1 MDNGQNID
9 IKNTE
14 AAIEAILFAAGHP
27 VTYEKLGEVL
37 DLFESQV
44 KDKVFAFAEEYNK
57 DEKKGIML
65 LTFEDKCQLCTKE
78 QYLPCIK
85 DALGIRKGGNL
96 SASSLEVLAI
106 IAYNQAIRPVTR
118 AFVDMVRKVD
128 SAYIVT
134 SLCEKNLIEPCGR
147 LDAPGRPHVYRTTS
161 TFLRCFGID
170 SLEQLPYVELPMAQ
184 NEGEII
190 PLDIESPEPRKEGEE
205 SADADNN
212 MEAESTALETQET
225 FDIGA
230 VTYEDSSMN
239 IEVEMLEDE
248 HESTESDNEFFDDGN
263 VL

>member
-1 MDNGQNID
+1 MDNGQNIN

-27 VTYEKLGEVL
+27 VTYEKLAEVL

-44 KDKVFAFAEEYNK
+44 KEKVFAFAEEYNK

-106 IAYNQAIRPVTR
+106 IAYNQGIRPVTR

-161 TFLRCFGID
+161 TFLRCFGIE

-190 PLDIESPEPRKEGEE
+190 PLDIEIPEPRKEADQDEVADDNGNETQASLDNEE
-205 SADADNN
+205 ISTDASLNEEQDISIFD
-212 MEAESTALETQET
+212 EAESIDELQYDEI
-225 FDIGA
+225 D
-230 VTYEDSSMN
+230 DD
-239 IEVEMLEDE
+239 EDE
-248 HESTESDNEFFDDGN
+248 DLE
-263 VL
+263 

>member
-1 MDNGQNID
+1 MDNGHTID
-9 IKNTE
+9 INNTE

-27 VTYEKLGEVL
+27 ITYEKLAEVL

-44 KDKVFAFAEEYNK
+44 KEKVIAFAEEYNN

-106 IAYNQAIRPVTR
+106 IAYNQGIRPVTR

-190 PLDIESPEPRKEGEE
+190 PLDIEIPEPRKDEGDDATEQNDIETNTNE
-205 SADADNN
+205 SATVLD
-212 MEAESTALETQET
+212 ESESLRSTDIENSEEENELDTENEDQE
-225 FDIGA
+225 D
-230 VTYEDSSMN
+230 
-239 IEVEMLEDE
+239 
-248 HESTESDNEFFDDGN
+248 
-263 VL
+263 

>member
-1 MDNGQNID
+1 MDNGVNID

-27 VTYEKLGEVL
+27 VTYEKLAEVL

-44 KDKVFAFAEEYNK
+44 RDKVFAFAEEYNK

-65 LTFEDKCQLCTKE
+65 LTFDDTCQLCTKE

-106 IAYNQAIRPVTR
+106 IAYNQGIRPVTR

-161 TFLRCFGID
+161 TFLRCFGIE
-170 SLEQLPYVELPMAQ
+170 SLEQLPYVELPMMQ

-190 PLDIESPEPRKEGEE
+190 PLDIEIPEPRNSEEQMSIDGGEE
-205 SADADNN
+205 AISSENSEQVDITVELNTDDDTNTDTEN
-212 MEAESTALETQET
+212 TLLQE
-225 FDIGA
+225 
-230 VTYEDSSMN
+230 
-239 IEVEMLEDE
+239 
-248 HESTESDNEFFDDGN
+248 NEEELD
-263 VL
+263 

>member
-1 MDNGQNID
+1 MDNGHNID

-27 VTYEKLGEVL
+27 VTYEKLAEVL

-44 KDKVFAFAEEYNK
+44 RDKVYAYADEYNK

-65 LTFEDKCQLCTKE
+65 LTFDDTCQLCTKE

-85 DALGIRKGGNL
+85 EALGIRKGGNL

-106 IAYNQAIRPVTR
+106 IAYNQGIRPVTR

-161 TFLRCFGID
+161 TFLRCFGIE

-190 PLDIESPEPRKEGEE
+190 PLDIEIPEPRQDSEEASLDTENSTDTTSSVSPIPDKQATLPIEGYGAISESKISSDDEFEPEDIEE
-205 SADADNN
+205 NEEDY
-212 MEAESTALETQET
+212 ELE
-225 FDIGA
+225 
-230 VTYEDSSMN
+230 
-239 IEVEMLEDE
+239 
-248 HESTESDNEFFDDGN
+248 
-263 VL
+263 

>member
-1 MDNGQNID
+1 MDNGHNID

-27 VTYEKLGEVL
+27 VTYEKLAEVL
-37 DLFESQV
+37 DLFVSQV
-44 KDKVFAFAEEYNK
+44 KQKVLDFAEEYNK

-85 DALGIRKGGNL
+85 DALGIKKGGNL

-106 IAYNQAIRPVTR
+106 IAYNQNIRPVTR
-118 AFVDMVRKVD
+118 VFIDTVRKVD
-128 SAYIVT
+128 SAYIVS

-147 LDAPGRPHVYRTTS
+147 LDAPGRPHIYRTTS

-170 SLEQLPYVELPMAQ
+170 SLEQLPYVELPMGQ

-190 PLDIESPEPRKEGEE
+190 PLDIEVPEPRRDDEEEVDETSDVTSGNDSDSLPLDEDTTDEPGKTDKEFDNPDDDFDEDDDVDDDEE
-205 SADADNN
+205 
-212 MEAESTALETQET
+212 
-225 FDIGA
+225 I
-230 VTYEDSSMN
+230 
-239 IEVEMLEDE
+239 
-248 HESTESDNEFFDDGN
+248 
-263 VL
+263 

>member
-1 MDNGQNID
+1 MDNGINID

-27 VTYEKLGEVL
+27 VTYEKLAEVL

-44 KDKVFAFAEEYNK
+44 RDKVFAFAEEYNK

-65 LTFEDKCQLCTKE
+65 LTFDDKCQLCTKE

-106 IAYNQAIRPVTR
+106 IAYNQNIRPVTR

-161 TFLRCFGID
+161 TFLRCFGIE
-170 SLEQLPYVELPMAQ
+170 SLEQLPYVELPMMQ

-190 PLDIESPEPRKEGEE
+190 PLDIEIPEPRKDGDEQIAIG
-205 SADADNN
+205 DA
-212 MEAESTALETQET
+212 EAEEIT
-225 FDIGA
+225 DI
-230 VTYEDSSMN
+230 TEQTS
-239 IEVEMLEDE
+239 IEGVLDYTDIEEAIM
-248 HESTESDNEFFDDGN
+248 ESDELEADEDD
-263 VL
+263 LD

>member
-1 MDNGQNID
+1 MDNGQNIEM
-9 IKNTE
+9 KNTE

-27 VTYEKLGEVL
+27 ITYEKLAEVL

-44 KDKVFAFAEEYNK
+44 KEKVFAFAEEYNK

-106 IAYNQAIRPVTR
+106 IAYNQGIRPVTR

-161 TFLRCFGID
+161 TFLRCFGIE

-184 NEGEII
+184 NEGEVI
-190 PLDIESPEPRKEGEE
+190 PLDIEIPEPRKDDSENNTDIDASKEQTINISEVENQLDGESNDVE
-205 SADADNN
+205 YD
-212 MEAESTALETQET
+212 
-225 FDIGA
+225 
-230 VTYEDSSMN
+230 N
-239 IEVEMLEDE
+239 IEDTDTEDE
-248 HESTESDNEFFDDGN
+248 DFEEDLDEEFEQ
-263 VL
+263 

>member
-27 VTYEKLGEVL
+27 VTYEKLAEVL

-44 KDKVFAFAEEYNK
+44 REKVFAFAEEYNK

-106 IAYNQAIRPVTR
+106 IAYNQGIRPVTR

-161 TFLRCFGID
+161 TFLRCFGIE

-190 PLDIESPEPRKEGEE
+190 PLDIEIPEPRKEGE
-205 SADADNN
+205 DTD
-212 MEAESTALETQET
+212 ESTADTNDISSEAQET
-225 FDIGA
+225 IDI
-230 VTYEDSSMN
+230 VTIENSNDEAREEAFVDYDEEDTN
-239 IEVEMLEDE
+239 DELTELE
-248 HESTESDNEFFDDGN
+248 N
-263 VL
+263 

>member
-44 KDKVFAFAEEYNK
+44 RDKVFAFAEEYNK

-190 PLDIESPEPRKEGEE
+190 PLDIEIPEPRKDGDENNESYNVEE
-205 SADADNN
+205 TTNEVQEAIEIDVESLDNIV
-212 MEAESTALETQET
+212 EE
-225 FDIGA
+225 DID
-230 VTYEDSSMN
+230 EDD
-239 IEVEMLEDE
+239 IDE
-248 HESTESDNEFFDDGN
+248 E
-263 VL
+263 L

>member
-1 MDNGQNID
+1 MDKDYSID

-27 VTYEKLGEVL
+27 VTYEKLAEVL

-44 KDKVFAFAEEYNK
+44 KEKVIAYAREYNK

-65 LTFEDKCQLCTKE
+65 LTFDDRCQLCTKE

-106 IAYNQAIRPVTR
+106 IAYNQSIRPVTR
-118 AFVDMVRKVD
+118 AFVDLVRKVD
-128 SAYIVT
+128 SAYIVA
-134 SLCEKNLIEPCGR
+134 SLCEKNIIEPCGR
-147 LDAPGRPHVYRTTS
+147 LDAPGRPHVYRTTA

-170 SLEQLPYVELPMAQ
+170 SLEQLPYVELPMMQ

-190 PLDIESPEPRKEGEE
+190 PLDIEIPTPNKDEATDTVKIDDN
-205 SADADNN
+205 ADAD
-212 MEAESTALETQET
+212 TDIQET
-225 FDIGA
+225 FDIDL
-230 VTYEDSSMN
+230 TKSED
-239 IEVEMLEDE
+239 IIK
-248 HESTESDNEFFDDGN
+248 DDTN
-263 VL
+263 D

>member
-1 MDNGQNID
+1 MDNGQSID

-27 VTYEKLGEVL
+27 ITYEKLAEVL

-44 KDKVFAFAEEYNK
+44 REKVFAFAEEYNK

-65 LTFEDKCQLCTKE
+65 LTFDDTCQLCTKE

-85 DALGIRKGGNL
+85 EALGIRRGGNL

-106 IAYNQAIRPVTR
+106 IAYNQGIRPVTR

-161 TFLRCFGID
+161 TFLRCFGIE
-170 SLEQLPYVELPMAQ
+170 SLEQLPYVELPMLQ
-184 NEGEII
+184 NEGEVI
-190 PLDIESPEPRKEGEE
+190 PLDIEIPEPRKEASDEDDATNSEE
-205 SADADNN
+205 N
-212 MEAESTALETQET
+212 TQT
-225 FDIGA
+225 SII
-230 VTYEDSSMN
+230 DSVSQEV
-239 IEVEMLEDE
+239 IE
-248 HESTESDNEFFDDGN
+248 
-263 VL
+263 